1 MLENTGPVVKC
12 MPSSP
17 PRYEFRIWDD
27 DLATVKDRLA
37 RLGARNRSVESA
49 ELYLVPTKTERCN
62 AKIRSGL
69 LDVKRLLLETRG
81 LQQWTPTLKAS
92 FPVDAHM
99 FAACLDC
106 LGAGSLT
113 PARSS
118 YSEGEC
124 IGELAAA
131 GLIVLAAILKQ
142 REVFQLDDCIAEFTA
157 VTGTSL
163 GDARRHTVA
172 IESADAD
179 RLIALASKLDIF
191 RYSNR
196 SYVQELRRLMHL
208 ADLKN

>member
-1 MLENTGPVVKC
+1 
-12 MPSSP
+12 MPESP

-27 DLATVKDRLA
+27 DLAIVKDRLA
-37 RLGARNRSVESA
+37 RLGARDRSIEST

-81 LQQWTPTLKAS
+81 LQQWTPILKAP
-92 FPVDAHM
+92 FPLDTHR

-113 PARSS
+113 PSRST
-118 YSEGEC
+118 YSEGEF

-131 GLIVLAAILKQ
+131 RLIVLAAISKQ
-142 REVFQLDDCIAEFTA
+142 REVFQLDECIAEFTV
-157 VTGTSL
+157 VTVTSL
-163 GDARRHTVA
+163 GDAQRHTVA
-172 IESADAD
+172 IESSDVD
-179 RLIALASKLDIF
+179 RVIALAAKLDIF

-208 ADLKN
+208 VDLKN